1 MKGNNKNLELE
12 LTKDEIERYD
22 RQLMIRGW
30 GIKGQKRLKTSRVAV
45 VGVGGLG
52 SPAAIYLAVAGVG
65 ELVLI
70 DKDVVELSNL
80 NRQILHWDQDVG
92 LLKVESAKKKIQ
104 KLNKNVKV
112 ETIKE
117 EINRINIIG
126 FIKGMD
132 VVIDALD
139 NFRTRYILNEACVK
153 LNIPLVHAG
162 VYGFTGQLTTILP
175 KRGPCLQC
183 IFPRPPREIE
193 KFPIVGV
200 IPGIIGA
207 MEALE
212 AIKIITGIGTPLV
225 GKLLIFDGEDFTI
238 EIVNVQ
244 RNEKCPVCT
253 GK

>member
-52 SPAAIYLAVAGVG
+52 SPAAIYLATAGIG

-92 LLKVESAKKKIQ
+92 LLKVESAKNKIQ

-112 ETIKE
+112 ETIKG

-175 KRGPCLQC
+175 KRGPCLKC
-183 IFPRPPREIE
+183 IFPRPPRELQ
-193 KFPIVGV
+193 KFPVVGV
-200 IPGIIGA
+200 TPGIIGA

>member
-1 MKGNNKNLELE
+1 MGENVKNLELE
-12 LTKDEIERYD
+12 LAKEEIERYD
-22 RQLMIRGW
+22 RQLIIKGW
-30 GIKGQKRLKTSRVAV
+30 GVEGQKRLKTSRIAV
-45 VGVGGLG
+45 VGIGGLG

-80 NRQILHWDQDVG
+80 NRQILHWDQDIG
-92 LLKVESAKKKIQ
+92 LLKVESAKKKIR
-104 KLNKNVKV
+104 KLNQNVKV
-112 ETIKE
+112 ETIRE
-117 EINRINIIG
+117 TISRDNIMR
-126 FIKGMD
+126 FIRGVD

-162 VYGFTGQLTTILP
+162 VYSFTGQLTTILP
-175 KRGPCLQC
+175 KRGPCLEC
-183 IFPRPPREIE
+183 IFPKPPVEKE

-200 IPGIIGA
+200 TPGIIGA

-225 GKLLIFDGEDFTI
+225 GRLLIFDGEDFTI
-238 EIVNVQ
+238 EIVNVK
-244 RNEKCPVCT
+244 RNEKCPVC
-253 GK
+253 GEK